1 MGLHYLELNE
11 DVLRSFRR
19 GGVIPAHPLAL
30 TAGREFDR
38 RRHRALTRYYIDS
51 GASGLAVGVHT
62 TQFAIREA
70 GLFEPVLNAVNEDSQ
85 AWTERPLVMIAGIC
99 GQTAQALGEART
111 AVRSGYHAGLLSL
124 SALQGASLDDLILH
138 CELVSQEIPIIGFY
152 MQAAVG
158 GIELSADFWERF
170 GKIDN
175 AIGVKV
181 APFNRYKT
189 LDVVRGLV
197 AAGAEDRI
205 TLYTGN
211 DDHIV
216 ADLLTPFQMRRNE
229 KLITMRFRGGLLGH
243 WSVWT
248 HQAVQLLE
256 RVHAAVANGGV
267 DMELLGLDSRVTDC
281 NSAFFDVKNGFQGC
295 IAGCHEVLRRQGLLE
310 GIWCLDPDEDLGP
323 GQDAEISRVY
333 LEHSDLAD
341 DNFVKDNLER
351 WLT

>member
-1 MGLHYLELNE
+1 MGLHYSELSE
-11 DVLRSFRR
+11 DVLSSFRK

-30 TAGREFDR
+30 TAAREFDR
-38 RRHRALTRYYIDS
+38 QRQRALTRYYIDA

-62 TQFAIREA
+62 TQFAIRDV
-70 GLFEPVLNAVNEDSQ
+70 GLFEPVLKAAIEDGR
-85 AWTERPLVMIAGIC
+85 AWTDRPLVMIAGIC
-99 GQTAQALGEART
+99 GRAEQAVAEARA
-111 AVRSGYHAGLLSL
+111 AVRLGYHAGLVSL
-124 SALQGASLDDLILH
+124 SAMKGASTDELIAH
-138 CELVSQEIPIIGFY
+138 CERVAQEIPIIGFY

-158 GIELSADFWERF
+158 GIALSVEFWERF
-170 GKIDN
+170 GRIDN

-181 APFNRYKT
+181 APFGRYKT
-189 LDVVRGLV
+189 LDVVRGIA

-216 ADLLTPFQMRRNE
+216 ADLLAPFQVRRNGE
-229 KLITMRFRGGLLGH
+229 LITMRFRGGLLGH

-248 HQAVQLLE
+248 RQAVQLLE
-256 RVHAAVANGGV
+256 RVHAADAEGV
-267 DMELLGLDSRVTDC
+267 TGADLLALDSRVTDC
-281 NSAFFDVKNGFQGC
+281 NSAFFDVANGFQGC

-323 GQDAEISRVY
+323 GQDAEITRVY
-333 LEHSDLAD
+333 REHHDLAD
-341 DNFVKDNLER
+341 DSFVRANLER